1 MNWTHV
7 HLLLN
12 HFPTIGMIIGLGLF
26 VVALAVKSDDLKRGS
41 LVIFF
46 MIALLAIFAFITGTS
61 AKLALENAPGV
72 PKAMIDEHETAA
84 FEALWL
90 MELTGALAWLGLWQF
105 RRLSRLPQGTMAAV
119 LLAGIVTFGLMT
131 RAATIGGEIRHE
143 EIRTGSASLDSAAAK
158 PPLGVE
164 TAAADP
170 PQGVGTAAA
179 DPPQPLARVI
189 GDAMVNWTW
198 TWAASETVHFVGL
211 SLLFGVVLLVDLR
224 MLGFMK
230 GIPYSVLHRLLPW
243 GILGFGLNV
252 VTGILFFIGGPPT
265 FYVTNPTFYWKLV
278 LILVGG
284 VNALYFTVFDQPWSV
299 GAGDTPPFTAKVAAA
314 SGIVLWTA
322 VIFCG
327 QMLPF
332 LGHSF

>member
-1 MNWTHV
+1 
-7 HLLLN
+7 
-12 HFPTIGMIIGLGLF
+12 MIIGLGLF
-26 VVALAVKSDDLKRGS
+26 IVALAVKSDDLKRGS

-61 AKLALENAPGV
+61 AKLALQDAPGV
-72 PKAMIDEHETAA
+72 SKAMIDTHETAA

-90 MELTGALAWLGLWQF
+90 MELTGALSWLGLWQY
-105 RRLSRLPQGTMAAV
+105 RRLSRVPQGTLAAV
-119 LLAGIVTFGLMT
+119 LVAGLATFGLMT
-131 RAATIGGEIRHE
+131 RAANIGGEIRHE
-143 EIRTGSASLDSAAAK
+143 EIRTGPA
-158 PPLGVE
+158 PVE
-164 TAAADP
+164 AAAADP
-170 PQGVGTAAA
+170 PQGVKTVAADPPQGAKTAAP

-211 SLLFGVVLLVDLR
+211 SLLFGIVLLVDLR

-243 GILGFGLNV
+243 GIMGFGLNV

-265 FYVTNPTFYWKLV
+265 FYVTNPTFYWKIV
-278 LILVGG
+278 LIMVGG
-284 VNALYFTVFDQPWSV
+284 VNALYFTVFDQPWSL
-299 GAGDTPPFTAKVAAA
+299 GAGDAPPLAAKVAAA